1 MTEWLKDAIF
11 MKYIHRVFLI
21 QMETESE
28 TMMSPI
34 FMPWRPDMGRMKR
47 EVFTGRKDNR
57 ISRRQEYAENTCKSA
72 QKLDK

>member
-47 EVFTGRKDNR
+47 EVFTG
-57 ISRRQEYAENTCKSA
+57 
-72 QKLDK
+72 